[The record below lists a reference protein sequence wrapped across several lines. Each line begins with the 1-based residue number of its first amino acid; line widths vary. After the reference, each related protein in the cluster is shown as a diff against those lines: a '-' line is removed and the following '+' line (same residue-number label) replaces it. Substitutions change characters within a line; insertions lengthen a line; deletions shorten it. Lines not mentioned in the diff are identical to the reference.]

1 MRVSVNILANHGTA
15 SMTCRAMADGIKAA
29 GDTPVIRS
37 ATDHN
42 MDGFGAIVIYG
53 FVTECQDAVK
63 AAERARIPWVFIDLG
78 YWARSDHYKITVN
91 DRHPTKYFMRTNRSS
106 DRFNRWGV
114 PILPRK
120 GATDGYILLAGMS
133 GKAAWSFGLK
143 PEEYE
148 RVTISTIQHTT
159 KRTIVYRPKPS
170 WGNAGPIAGSIFDK
184 RTPYDAALAAAHV
197 VVAHHSNVA
206 TDAIL
211 AGIPA
216 IAKRGAASVLAPY
229 DLATVENPVW
239 PTDDQRRQY
248 AANLAY
254 SNWSVEEM
262 RNGACWRDLRESG
275 LVV

>member
-1 MRVSVNILANHGTA
+1 MKVSVNIQANQGTA
-15 SMTCRAMADGIKAA
+15 SMLCNAMAQGIKAC
-29 GDTPVIRS
+29 GDAPVLRR
-37 ATDHN
+37 ATDHD
-42 MDGFGAIVIYG
+42 MEGYGALVIYG
-53 FVTECQDAVK
+53 FVTECQDAIK
-63 AAERARIPWVFIDLG
+63 AAERARIPWVFLDLG
-78 YWARSDHYKITVN
+78 YWARNDHYKVTVN
-91 DRHPTKYFMRTNRSS
+91 DRHPTKYLMRALRKP
-106 DRFNRWGV
+106 DRFNRWGI

-143 PEEYE
+143 AEEYE
-148 RVTISTIQHTT
+148 RTTITAIQRVT

-170 WGNAGPIAGSIFDK
+170 WGNAGPIPGTIFDK
-184 RTPYDAALAAAHV
+184 RTPYDAALGAAHV

-216 IAKRGAASVLAPY
+216 IAKRGAASVLVPY
-229 DLATVENPVW
+229 DLSTVDNPVW
-239 PTDDQRRQY
+239 PDDDKRRQY

-262 RNGACWRDLRESG
+262 KSGACWRDLRDSG